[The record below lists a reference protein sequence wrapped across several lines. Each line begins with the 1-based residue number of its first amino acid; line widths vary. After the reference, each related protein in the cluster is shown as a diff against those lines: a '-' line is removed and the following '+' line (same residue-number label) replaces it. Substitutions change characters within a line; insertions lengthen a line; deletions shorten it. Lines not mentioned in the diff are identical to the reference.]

1 MNDFFSRLF
10 GKLHQ
15 TAAIPRHDTIISI
28 QDESD
33 HTTRH
38 QLVQMLMRG
47 LLRKHG
53 IPAHWIELQ
62 ILAVPGK
69 KQGLGMYVH
78 LVLKQWDSRL
88 MNHIQAFQNTLLADI
103 KRYEPKCGEWL
114 HGMSWKLEMGSTCP
128 YDTLPDKPFWTAPT
142 QAAAPMV
149 VPVAPPL
156 TGMAPLATT
165 AAPVALAATAASVAS
180 ASEPE
185 APRVKTEQE
194 IEEHAKLERLFAIR
208 DQEMIKKAAY
218 EEEPS
223 GFADTQPLE
232 DDDDEKPSA
241 N

>member
-47 LLRKHG
+47 ELRKHG

-149 VPVAPPL
+149 VPVGHGPARHGRRPGGAGRHGRFSGIRFGARSAP
-156 TGMAPLATT
+156 GQDRARNRGACQ
-165 AAPVALAATAASVAS
+165 AGAPVCDSR
-180 ASEPE
+180 PGN
-185 APRVKTEQE
+185 
-194 IEEHAKLERLFAIR
+194 
-208 DQEMIKKAAY
+208 DQE
-218 EEEPS
+218 S
-223 GFADTQPLE
+223 GL
-232 DDDDEKPSA
+232 
-241 N
+241 